1 MKAAAKYI
9 WIGAAAARSN
19 LAYAG
24 EVVSRTVFLG
34 ILLYIFV
41 RLWSVVYAESNSKL
55 LGGLALTQMVWYLVI
70 TESIVLS
77 GQRIAAEVD
86 DDVRTGR
93 LAVQLLRPVSYPIY
107 RLAVTFGYGVYIL
120 LVRPDP
126 LRIAMF
132 VGLSISAAA
141 VFIGFDVLTASLG
154 FYLGNSAVL
163 SEQLRFALITFSTYP
178 ATLFDG
184 AVKIVLFTV
193 IPAAFVSY
201 LPVQALRGLSV
212 RYALF
217 ALGGS
222 LAILAAGAGVFYH
235 GLKRYE
241 SGNLLAMRE

>member
-1 MKAAAKYI
+1 M
-9 WIGAAAARSN
+9 
-19 LAYAG
+19 
-24 EVVSRTVFLG
+24 
-34 ILLYIFV
+34 
-41 RLWSVVYAESNSKL
+41 
-55 LGGLALTQMVWYLVI
+55 
-70 TESIVLS
+70 
-77 GQRIAAEVD
+77 
-86 DDVRTGR
+86 
-93 LAVQLLRPVSYPIY
+93 
-107 RLAVTFGYGVYIL
+107 FGYGVYIL